1 MSAEELMEAFSKV
14 KLEAEKVMEANE
26 EVEIFTD
33 ESELEATAKADINA
47 EVKRTTED
55 CEQKLEEVEDV
66 VQKVLWQSFGCAE
79 LALALEAAE
88 KDCKR
93 LTGRK
98 SDLRLEVYELML
110 SNLERLVKRTKDTMR
125 QWTRWVPDEERPD
138 FQQRIRNVEGSLLEL
153 TSEKAGLLQTK
164 LDSKS
169 SEKTSQ
175 QSPTIKLKP
184 TALPQFGGN
193 KRNFYLWRRE
203 WEALQRQG
211 EPTGSKEVKKIQL
224 LGSLEDKVA
233 RDLRLSI

>member
-1 MSAEELMEAFSKV
+1 MEAFSKV

-79 LALALEAAE
+79 LALALEVAE

-138 FQQRIRNVEGSLLEL
+138 FQQRIRNVEGWS
-153 TSEKAGLLQTK
+153 
-164 LDSKS
+164 
-169 SEKTSQ
+169 
-175 QSPTIKLKP
+175 
-184 TALPQFGGN
+184 
-193 KRNFYLWRRE
+193 
-203 WEALQRQG
+203 
-211 EPTGSKEVKKIQL
+211 
-224 LGSLEDKVA
+224 
-233 RDLRLSI
+233 